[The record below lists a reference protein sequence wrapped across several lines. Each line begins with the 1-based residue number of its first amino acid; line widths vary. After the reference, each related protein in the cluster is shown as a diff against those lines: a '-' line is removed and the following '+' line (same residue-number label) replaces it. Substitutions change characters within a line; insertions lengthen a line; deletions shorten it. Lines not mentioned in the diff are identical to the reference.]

1 MAAQWKQSES
11 ERAQEM
17 GGWDILSSC
26 DFSHQ
31 RTASELVPEESLF
44 YFITFFHL
52 FITVH
57 WLLLLW
63 KDIEVNLAIIIVSLK
78 QFLLYSQKSKQRWFC
93 LFFFFFFSIFV
104 WREKKERR
112 NLQHMITYQPLPVC
126 YMKSCVLKP
135 INRDDMCQQTLLK
148 WKNILINKEY

>member
-63 KDIEVNLAIIIVSLK
+63 KDIEVNLAITIASLK

-93 LFFFFFFSIFV
+93 LFFFFFFNFCLA
-104 WREKKERR
+104 WEKRKTQPSTYD
-112 NLQHMITYQPLPVC
+112 NLSAAPSLLHEVMRFKTYKQRWHVSANTTEVKK
-126 YMKSCVLKP
+126 YT
-135 INRDDMCQQTLLK
+135 N
-148 WKNILINKEY
+148 